1 MSFLDLLFLAILLFF
16 LWWGYRSGFTGAVIW
31 FVAVY
36 VSILISAQITGRV
49 LPNIGLPENVSS
61 FVTPIGFA
69 MVSATI
75 FFLANILATGVK
87 QGVSVTPLKW
97 VNVVGGIVV
106 GAALGLAVTLAV
118 IVMAATFTYVVPDDV
133 TSSDAL
139 GYALGVSQGYLF
151 DQPRAW
157 LDEQLTSSAIVEM
170 VMIFKPLVVPFA
182 PSDTGIAVDVLEYR
196 IS

>member
-1 MSFLDLLFLAILLFF
+1 MSFIDLLFIAILLFF

-36 VSILISAQITGRV
+36 ISILISAQITGRI
-49 LPNIGLPENVSS
+49 LPNIGLPENVSA

-69 MVSATI
+69 MVSAMT
-75 FFLANILATGVK
+75 FFSANILATGVK
-87 QGVSVTPLKW
+87 QGVNVTALKW
-97 VNVVGGIVV
+97 FNILGGIVV
-106 GAALGLAVTLAV
+106 GAGLGVAVTLAV
-118 IVMAATFTYVVPDDV
+118 IVMAATFTYVVPDDAI
-133 TSSDAL
+133 SSDAL

-157 LDEQLTSSAIVEM
+157 MDQQLTSSAIVEM
-170 VMIFKPLVVPFA
+170 VMVFKPLVIPFA
-182 PSDTGIAVDVLEYR
+182 PGDTGIAVDVLDYR